1 MTHLVRIGNSH
12 GVRIPKPFI
21 EQAQLDGKELTL
33 QIVSG
38 GLLIA
43 PKSTPRNGWKEQIEQ
58 SLSSNEPESSDNDW
72 LDLPLDSDSELEW

>member
-1 MTHLVRIGNSH
+1 MTQLVRIGNSQ

-43 PKSTPRNGWKEQIEQ
+43 AKSTPRTGWKEQIEQ
-58 SLSSNEPESSDNDW
+58 SLRSNEPESLDNDW
-72 LDLPLDSDSELEW
+72 LDLPLDTDNDLEW